1 MFVAFEAVRVSRNP
15 NLNPV
20 KFSTKDISQL
30 VQPKM
35 KYWLFR
41 VNLIGSA
48 RLGGIIKILQSD
60 SEEIRSKAGIIVPKI
75 LKQKLSKQP

>member
-35 KYWLFR
+35 KFLLFR
-41 VNLIGSA
+41 VNRIGS
-48 RLGGIIKILQSD
+48 LKIGGIMQFLKSY
-60 SEEIRSKAGIIVPKI
+60 SAVTRSKLGKIGPIIS
-75 LKQKLSKQP
+75 KQKLSKN

>member
-35 KYWLFR
+35 KFLLFR
-41 VNLIGSA
+41 VNRIDSLKVGSIMKFLKSNSVEV
-48 RLGGIIKILQSD
+48 RYKVGVIIPNLKVKI
-60 SEEIRSKAGIIVPKI
+60 E
-75 LKQKLSKQP
+75 

>member
-35 KYWLFR
+35 KFLLFR
-41 VNLIGSA
+41 VNRIDSLKVGSIMKFLKSNSVEV
-48 RLGGIIKILQSD
+48 RYKVGVIIPNLKVKI
-60 SEEIRSKAGIIVPKI
+60 K
-75 LKQKLSKQP
+75 